1 MGPQDE
7 TRVIVAAR
15 VRPTSEQEDAR
26 GEQGTMYCPDQRHLL
41 VCHGGREKAF
51 SFDVVLGPQSSQQDV
66 FEECGM
72 KKLIDMAIVGF
83 SCTVFAFGQTGSGK
97 TYTITGPHSL
107 FLGSSQEPQMYGLM
121 QRSVSYLLDQTQ
133 SMDGDV
139 SLSASYLEIYNEQVR
154 DLLTPWLTSSLS
166 VRGNQT
172 HGFYVENLS
181 TVELG
186 SLEDFMKL
194 LEAGLRSRRT
204 SSQAQNE
211 HSSRSHSILT
221 VSIRAEAANA
231 NEGTATQGKLC
242 LVDLAGS
249 ERLRGPSSTEDL
261 LEEAANINRSLL
273 SLGKCISA
281 LVDPRKKSGH
291 IPYRDSKLTKLLSDS
306 LGGAGI
312 TLMIACVSPA
322 TANLQETLNTLR
334 FSSRAKR
341 IKNRPIAKH
350 VLREKLVVSLQGEI
364 RLLRSENMLLRQHLS
379 SAEESARRSSV
390 PISACYGGSE
400 PLGKV
405 ETDPVAEGSSCSSVC
420 LKNLLQEL
428 MQDNR
433 RLQEEKAAL
442 LNCIQSSKQ
451 QGALL
456 SLENAQLLHKL
467 DELQRSD
474 TPVICYVTPLT
485 TCCKSVCCMCRVIS
499 STAHATSSC
508 SGPSL
513 CGRAAHCSLQCVH
526 HQLPLAI
533 ISPLHRCR
541 AVALPP
547 LRALQAVASGEKYS
561 AQTEIQSE
569 PPSQS
574 AGLHG
579 RSGTESRGRI
589 QHFLA
594 LRDSRA
600 LRGRPAEPPSWRSPN
615 KVLPSA
621 PPISALSKGATTR

>member
-7 TRVIVAAR
+7 ARVIVAAR
-15 VRPTSEQEDAR
+15 VRPMSEQEDAR

-66 FEECGM
+66 FEECGI

-97 TYTITGPHSL
+97 TYTITGPHSR

-139 SLSASYLEIYNEQVR
+139 SLSASYLEIYNEQVW

-181 TVELG
+181 TVEFG

-221 VSIRAEAANA
+221 VSIGAKAANGD
-231 NEGTATQGKLC
+231 EGTATMGKLC

-249 ERLRGPSSTEDL
+249 ERLRGPSSSEDL

-281 LVDPRKKSGH
+281 LVDPKKKSGH

-334 FSSRAKR
+334 YSSRAKR
-341 IKNRPIAKH
+341 IKNRPIAKQ
-350 VLREKLVVSLQGEI
+350 VLHEKLVVGLQGEI
-364 RLLRSENMLLRQHLS
+364 RLLRRENMLLRQHLS
-379 SAEESARRSSV
+379 SVEESARRSSV
-390 PISACYGGSE
+390 PVAVRYGSSD

-405 ETDPVAEGSSCSSVC
+405 ETDHLAEGSSCSSAC
-420 LKNLLQEL
+420 LKDLLQEV
-428 MQDNR
+428 MQENR
-433 RLQEEKAAL
+433 KLQVEKGAL
-442 LNCIQSSKQ
+442 LNHIQSSKQ

-456 SLENAQLLHKL
+456 SLEKAQLLHKL
-467 DELQRSD
+467 DELQR
-474 TPVICYVTPLT
+474 
-485 TCCKSVCCMCRVIS
+485 VIS
-499 STAHATSSC
+499 GTAHATCCC

-513 CGRAAHCSLQCVH
+513 CGQVARCSLQCLH
-526 HQLPLAI
+526 HQLPMAV
-533 ISPLHRCR
+533 ISPLHRRR
-541 AVALPP
+541 ALVALPP
-547 LRALQAVASGEKYS
+547 LRALQAVACGEKYP

-579 RSGTESRGRI
+579 RRSSGTESRGHV
-589 QHFLA
+589 QHFPA

-600 LRGRPAEPPSWRSPN
+600 LWGQPVEPQSCRSPIE
-615 KVLPSA
+615 VLPSA